1 MNKQVYVEYLKHFFS
16 NQKDGLRVLEALSAT
31 GLRSIRYAKEV
42 PGIKQIIANDLSA
55 AAVKAIKEN
64 IKLNNVEHLVT
75 ASEANATTL
84 MYNSTTT
91 QTRFDAIDLGK
102 KVFFFF
108 HLQLNLFRNKI
119 VPLKPIDPYG
129 NPTMFLD
136 GAVQSIAEGGLLL
149 VTATDMAILAGNNP
163 ESCYAKYGS
172 VPLKTKAC
180 HEQALRILLRCI
192 ESHATRYGRYI
203 KPLLSISVDFYIRV
217 FVRVFTSPLEC
228 KRSSTKQ
235 SLFYQCTG
243 CSSYSLQPLG
253 ILKPNPT
260 EKNPSQFKYAL
271 PTVPSV
277 NKQCDQCN
285 GRYHMGG
292 PIWTAPI
299 HDFEFVDSLYELIQT
314 EPYKNLETNPRI
326 YGILS
331 VIREELPDVP
341 LYYSLEHL
349 CSVLKLQCIQVV
361 KLRSALLH
369 AGYKVSFSHTC
380 KTSIKTNAPPKVL
393 WDIMRNWAKIH
404 PVKEIHIQ
412 KNPVIK
418 VMLSKEPETT
428 YNLDDIHPE
437 ANPSSRQRALARFP
451 NNPMPNWGPGTRS
464 TLM

>member
-1 MNKQVYVEYLKHFFS
+1 
-16 NQKDGLRVLEALSAT
+16 
-31 GLRSIRYAKEV
+31 
-42 PGIKQIIANDLSA
+42 
-55 AAVKAIKEN
+55 
-64 IKLNNVEHLVT
+64 
-75 ASEANATTL
+75 
-84 MYNSTTT
+84 
-91 QTRFDAIDLGK
+91 
-102 KVFFFF
+102 
-108 HLQLNLFRNKI
+108 
-119 VPLKPIDPYG
+119 
-129 NPTMFLD
+129 MFLD
-136 GAVQSIAEGGLLL
+136 GALQSIAEGGLLL
-149 VTATDMAILAGNNP
+149 ITATDMAILAGNNP

-217 FVRVFTSPLEC
+217 FVRVYTSPLQC
-228 KRSSTKQ
+228 KMSSSKQ
-235 SLFYQCTG
+235 SMFYECTG
-243 CSSYSLQPLG
+243 CSTYSLQPLG

-260 EKNPSQFKYAL
+260 EKNPTQFKYAL
-271 PTVPSV
+271 PTVPNV
-277 NKQCDQCN
+277 NSRCDQCN
-285 GRYHMGG
+285 SRYHMGG

-314 EPYKNLETNPRI
+314 EPYKNLQTNPRI

-341 LYYSLEHL
+341 LYYTLEHL
-349 CSVLKLQCIQVV
+349 CSVLKLQCIQIV
-361 KLRSALLH
+361 KLRSAILH

-380 KTSIKTNAPPKVL
+380 KTSIKTNAPAKVL
-393 WDIMRNWAKIH
+393 WDILRNWAKVH
-404 PVKEIHIQ
+404 PVNEKHKE
-412 KNPVIK
+412 KNPIIK

-451 NNPMPNWGPGTRS
+451 SNPMPNWGPGTRS